1 MAGFVIAVT
10 LGDEEFRLDRVTV
23 KEVDKVC
30 GLTSYKN
37 KREWFDGITAE
48 EPKATIAAYIIAKA
62 RQGVKVRWED
72 VDFDDDVNARFVDDA
87 GREVQPKLEMNDDG
101 TVKTFDNG
109 LPVPVMRNGSAVW
122 VYSDTGE
129 EVPPPEAE
137 VASPPTS
144 AIPPTPG
151 SSSGSDSGTPTT
163 SPS

>member
-23 KEVDKVC
+23 KEVDRVC

-62 RQGVKVRWED
+62 RKGEKVRWDD
-72 VDFDDDVNARFVDDA
+72 VDFPDDVNARFVDEA
-87 GREVQPKLEMNDDG
+87 GREVEPRFETNDDG

-109 LPVPVMRNGSAVW
+109 LPVPVLRDSKTVW
-122 VYSDTGE
+122 VFSDTGE
-129 EVPPPEAE
+129 EVPPTEE
-137 VASPPTS
+137 VATATSDTPPTL
-144 AIPPTPG
+144 G
-151 SSSGSDSGTPTT
+151 SSSESASSTPL
-163 SPS
+163 SAAG

>member
-23 KEVDKVC
+23 KEVDRVC

-62 RQGVKVRWED
+62 RQGVKVRWDD
-72 VDFDDDVNARFVDDA
+72 VDFDDDTNARFVDES
-87 GREVQPKLEMNDDG
+87 GREVEPKLDVNDDG
-101 TVKTFDNG
+101 TVKTTDG
-109 LPVPVMRNGSAVW
+109 GMPVPVLRDGKAVW

-129 EVPPPEAE
+129 EVPPTPEVVTA
-137 VASPPTS
+137 TS
-144 AIPPTPG
+144 DTPPTPG
-151 SSSGSDSGTPTT
+151 SSSESDSGIPMT